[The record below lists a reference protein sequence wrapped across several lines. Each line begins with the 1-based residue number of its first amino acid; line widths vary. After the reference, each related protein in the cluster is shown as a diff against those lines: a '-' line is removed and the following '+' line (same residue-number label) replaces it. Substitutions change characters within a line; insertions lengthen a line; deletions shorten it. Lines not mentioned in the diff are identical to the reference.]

1 MPQKLEEVSRQKRTG
16 EKINKSVFL
25 TYLLQQ
31 KSLTPEEV
39 NGHVVDLLMGAV
51 ETVSRVL
58 VVLVSCPSHHVLP
71 LAGTLIY
78 PLCGSDE
85 VFGVHG

>member
-1 MPQKLEEVSRQKRTG
+1 M
-16 EKINKSVFL
+16 
-25 TYLLQQ
+25 
-31 KSLTPEEV
+31 
-39 NGHVVDLLMGAV
+39 NGHVIDLLMGAV

-58 VVLVSCPSHHVLP
+58 VVLVSCPSHKVLS

-78 PLCGSDE
+78 PFCGSDE

>member
-58 VVLVSCPSHHVLP
+58 VVKGERTRHRSTDGCSGNGESC
-71 LAGTLIY
+71 
-78 PLCGSDE
+78 
-85 VFGVHG
+85 FGC